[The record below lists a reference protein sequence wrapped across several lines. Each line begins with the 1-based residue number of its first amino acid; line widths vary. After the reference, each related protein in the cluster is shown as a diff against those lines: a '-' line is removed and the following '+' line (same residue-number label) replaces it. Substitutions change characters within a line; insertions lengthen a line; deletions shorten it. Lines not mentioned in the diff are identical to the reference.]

1 MEVSGARSSWLTIP
15 RNSARS
21 RSNSSKDVMSC
32 MVTITDSTPPS
43 SVGMGVALMM
53 VVILRPSGTWS
64 TISSARM
71 VSPVLSAWA
80 RGKSR
85 REISRPSARRTVSV
99 ASRSSA
105 DWSGLRRP
113 STIRLASRLSDT
125 GAPVLAS
132 KTTTPTGEV
141 LTRVSR
147 SALARCS
154 SR

>member
-1 MEVSGARSSWLTIP
+1 
-15 RNSARS
+15 
-21 RSNSSKDVMSC
+21 
-32 MVTITDSTPPS
+32 
-43 SVGMGVALMM
+43 
-53 VVILRPSGTWS
+53 
-64 TISSARM
+64 M